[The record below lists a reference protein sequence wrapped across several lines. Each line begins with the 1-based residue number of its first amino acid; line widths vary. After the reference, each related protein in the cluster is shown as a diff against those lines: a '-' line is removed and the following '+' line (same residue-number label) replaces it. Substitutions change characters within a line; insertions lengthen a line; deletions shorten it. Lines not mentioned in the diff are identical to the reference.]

1 MKRTEIVDVMNDLVE
16 TSKDGVYGFRT
27 CAAHVSADELRQLLE
42 QQALAWESNI
52 SRLNELITQYGGTP
66 VAHGTAIGA
75 VHRGW
80 LRLKEAVSSVDDD
93 ALLAECERG
102 EEHALT
108 RYLKALNVGE
118 LPGAIRDLIARQS
131 DAIETRR
138 NELKSRRARLHS
150 TV

>member
-1 MKRTEIVDVMNDLVE
+1 MKRTDIIGVMNDLVE
-16 TSKDGVYGFRT
+16 ISKDGVYGFRT

-42 QQALAWESNI
+42 QHARAWEANI
-52 SRLNELITQYGGTP
+52 SSLNELITEYGGTP

-108 RYLKALNVGE
+108 RYRKALNAGE
-118 LPGAIRDLIARQS
+118 LPDAIRDLIARQG
-131 DAIETRR
+131 DAIEARR

>member
-1 MKRTEIVDVMNDLVE
+1 MKRTDIIGVMNDLVE
-16 TSKDGVYGFRT
+16 ISKDGVYGFRT

-42 QQALAWESNI
+42 QHARVWEANI
-52 SRLNELITQYGGTP
+52 SALNELIVEYGGTP

-108 RYLKALNVGE
+108 RYRKALNAGE
-118 LPGAIRDLIARQS
+118 LPDAIRELIGRQG

-138 NELKSRRARLHS
+138 NELKGHRAGLHS

>member
-1 MKRTEIVDVMNDLVE
+1 MKRTDIIGVMNDLVE
-16 TSKDGVYGFRT
+16 ISKDGVYGFRT

-42 QQALAWESNI
+42 QHARVWEANI
-52 SRLNELITQYGGTP
+52 SALNELIVEYGGTP

-108 RYLKALNVGE
+108 RYRKALNAGE
-118 LPGAIRDLIARQS
+118 LPDAIRELIGRQG
-131 DAIETRR
+131 DAIEARR
-138 NELKSRRARLHS
+138 NELKSHRAGLHS